1 MQDDLTR
8 FLTVSPMDN
17 QESDTVART
26 FVENFICKFGT
37 PREIVTDQ
45 GSNFMSE
52 VFKNICKI
60 LKIHKI
66 NTSAYHPQANL
77 VERSNREL
85 KTYLRQYVVGNPHV
99 WDQYLPYFMFEYN
112 TTVNSSTKYSP
123 FELMY
128 GRIAI
133 MPSSF
138 YNTNN
143 HDLSYGDYCKEMKLI
158 FKNMHSKARD
168 NLILSKEKRKEVYD
182 RKANEWQPMWG
193 DLVLVQAN
201 PMGVGQKLQSYW
213 RGPYEIVELPSEQT
227 TVIKNGNKLE
237 KIHNNRLRKYYN

>member
-8 FLTVSPMDN
+8 FLVVAPMEN
-17 QESDTVART
+17 QESETVART
-26 FVENFICKFGT
+26 FIEHYICKFGT
-37 PREIVTDQ
+37 PAELVSDQ

-52 VFKNICKI
+52 VFKHICKL
-60 LKIHKI
+60 LKIKKI

-99 WDQYLPYFMFEYN
+99 WDQHLPYFLFEYN
-112 TTVNSSTKYSP
+112 TTINSSTKYTP
-123 FELMY
+123 FELVF
-128 GRIAI
+128 GRMARLPTSI
-133 MPSSF
+133 
-138 YNTNN
+138 YNSKEGE
-143 HDLSYGDYCKEMKLI
+143 LSYEDYANKMKSI
-158 FKNMHSKARD
+158 FKNIHTRAKE
-168 NLILSKEKRKEVYD
+168 NLLLSKEKQKEIYD
-182 RKANEWQPMWG
+182 KIANQWQPMWG

-237 KIHNNRLRKYYN
+237 KIHNNRLKKYHD